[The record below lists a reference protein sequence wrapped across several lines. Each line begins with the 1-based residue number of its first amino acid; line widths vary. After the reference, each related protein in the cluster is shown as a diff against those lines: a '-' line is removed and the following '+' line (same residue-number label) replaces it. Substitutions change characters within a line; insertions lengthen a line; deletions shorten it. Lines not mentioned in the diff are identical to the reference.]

1 MNINDIFYRRDGK
14 KIYIKKPDLI
24 ELSYTQRLWNDTDT
38 MADVGKVV
46 DFPRYKW
53 ETFYKRSVN
62 PTDGKNFYCLV
73 YTHDN
78 TPIGE
83 VGFHGY
89 DIPTKTARLNIRIE
103 NVFRGK
109 GYGKEALDLIL
120 DYFFQEFGGEYI
132 LESLK
137 DDTYKEFIEKEG
149 FKFVSKNKVES
160 IYRLSKRNY
169 LAKSII
175 KTRKVGIMLYD
186 GVSTS
191 NVTTVINLFD
201 KINKILNKEIFSIT
215 TIGTKEKFKDKLDIV
230 NLNVK
235 EILTQDFNQ
244 DFQIL
249 IMPST
254 NNMDFLNDEIIF
266 ENLHNIV
273 DRCDIILAC
282 NEGVIPLI
290 LTDLLSGL
298 MVSLPKKYEEKLKE
312 YLSSSIISDKNI
324 VDNGKIILFNGNDDI
339 TSGCLYLIKRLCG
352 EGMYKALLLGV

>member
-1 MNINDIFYRRDGK
+1 M
-14 KIYIKKPDLI
+14 P
-24 ELSYTQRLWNDTDT
+24 E
-38 MADVGKVV
+38 VV
-46 DFPRYKW
+46 Q
-53 ETFYKRSVN
+53 
-62 PTDGKNFYCLV
+62 CLV

-137 DDTYKEFIEKEG
+137 DDTYKEFIEKED

-266 ENLHNIV
+266 DNLHNIV

-352 EGMYKALLLGV
+352 EGMYKALLSGV

>member
-201 KINKILNKEIFSIT
+201 KISSIKDFAIFNSSDKIYVDIKSFSNSKISFF
-215 TIGTKEKFKDKLDIV
+215 ISFDLFAIAS
-230 NLNVK
+230 
-235 EILTQDFNQ
+235 
-244 DFQIL
+244 L
-249 IMPST
+249 ISL
-254 NNMDFLNDEIIF
+254 FLN
-266 ENLHNIV
+266 
-273 DRCDIILAC
+273 
-282 NEGVIPLI
+282 
-290 LTDLLSGL
+290 S
-298 MVSLPKKYEEKLKE
+298 SKKAIHFL
-312 YLSSSIISDKNI
+312 
-324 VDNGKIILFNGNDDI
+324 
-339 TSGCLYLIKRLCG
+339 
-352 EGMYKALLLGV
+352 

>member
-1 MNINDIFYRRDGK
+1 
-14 KIYIKKPDLI
+14 
-24 ELSYTQRLWNDTDT
+24 
-38 MADVGKVV
+38 
-46 DFPRYKW
+46 
-53 ETFYKRSVN
+53 
-62 PTDGKNFYCLV
+62 
-73 YTHDN
+73 
-78 TPIGE
+78 
-83 VGFHGY
+83 
-89 DIPTKTARLNIRIE
+89 
-103 NVFRGK
+103 
-109 GYGKEALDLIL
+109 
-120 DYFFQEFGGEYI
+120 
-132 LESLK
+132 
-137 DDTYKEFIEKEG
+137 
-149 FKFVSKNKVES
+149 
-160 IYRLSKRNY
+160 
-169 LAKSII
+169 
-175 KTRKVGIMLYD
+175 MLYD

-266 ENLHNIV
+266 DNLHNIV

-298 MVSLPKKYEEKLKE
+298 MVSLSKKYEEKLKE

-352 EGMYKALLLGV
+352 EGMYKALLSGV